1 MMSSHEDQESNGSIK
16 FSASDLEQHICEVHQ
31 AGQMGLRSSLDQAFR
46 HQIDGQKVEYVE
58 PEQPKTIDL
67 HNSRAPRSTSAFP
80 KTKFMLFITL
90 MSTIMFAIVLWYV
103 EAFSA
108 PTAIRSGQAM
118 HRFLKVDMRS
128 ALAVLR
134 VTQGFLSTLI
144 TIALMKALEMLQWA
158 LAGRAQGLRSN
169 VFLSLS
175 PTTPIVEI
183 FRIVISRR
191 SNWIAR
197 VWGLIR

>member
-1 MMSSHEDQESNGSIK
+1 MCSHGDQASKHSMK
-16 FSASDLEQHICEVHQ
+16 FSASDLEQHICEVPQ
-31 AGQMGLRSSLDQAFR
+31 ARQMGLPSSLDQPFR
-46 HQIDGQKVEYVE
+46 HQVNGQKVEYVK

-67 HNSRAPRSTSAFP
+67 HDSRVARSTSAFP

-90 MSTIMFAIVLWYV
+90 ISTIMFAIVLWYV

-118 HRFLKVDMRS
+118 HRFLKVDMGS

-158 LAGRAQGLRSN
+158 LAGRAQGLGSN

-175 PTTPIVEI
+175 PTTPIVEV

-197 VWGLIR
+197 FWGLIR